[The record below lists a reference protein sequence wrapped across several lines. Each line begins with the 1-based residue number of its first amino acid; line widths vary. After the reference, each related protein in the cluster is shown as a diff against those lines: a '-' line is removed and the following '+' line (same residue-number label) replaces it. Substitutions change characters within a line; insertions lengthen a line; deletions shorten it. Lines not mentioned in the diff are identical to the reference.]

1 MKSEYHVR
9 LAYKSPSVIPSKA
22 ANSVHVIMQ
31 CDALASLGAS
41 VTLHAKRIIPDKSIF
56 MQAVQEF
63 YGVDLG
69 KMKLV
74 TCYNNSNF
82 AFLCSVVM
90 ISRFGVL
97 RRKSQQT
104 QFDHAAL
111 ITRRR

>member
-1 MKSEYHVR
+1 MRFHYI
-9 LAYKSPSVIPSKA
+9 SPSVLPSKS

-31 CDALASLGAS
+31 CDALVSLGAS
-41 VTLHAKRIIPDKSIF
+41 VTPHAKRIIPDKSIF
-56 MQAVQEF
+56 MQAVQES

-69 KMKLV
+69 KIKLV
-74 TCYNNSNF
+74 TYYNNSNF

-104 QFDHAAL
+104 QFDHAG
-111 ITRRR
+111 IINRRH